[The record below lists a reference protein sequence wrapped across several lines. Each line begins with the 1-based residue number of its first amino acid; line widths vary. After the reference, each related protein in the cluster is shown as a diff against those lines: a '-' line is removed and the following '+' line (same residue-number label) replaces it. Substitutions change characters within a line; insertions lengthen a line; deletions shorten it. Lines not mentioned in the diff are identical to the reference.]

1 VVTAPLS
8 DKGQH
13 TAAAA
18 RGADPSS
25 SSLQDAV
32 TAPLLARGM
41 DGDRRRHRR
50 RANSRGVNTE
60 GTGKYPRGTAL
71 HRMDAAEAAGLTT
84 ASLLARGMD
93 GDRRRRRRRRWTRAN

>member
-71 HRMDAAEAAGLTT
+71 H
-84 ASLLARGMD
+84 
-93 GDRRRRRRRRWTRAN
+93 